1 MNTEHI
7 QNKFDRLGARV
18 RFRSLEATR
27 NRSAMPGWLRNAGS
41 SQNNAVPL
49 PPNVRIDIATDR
61 RGEYFDIA
69 IGEDADL
76 LVLDTQPRDRHL
88 LLLNR
93 QVSNQPRQPEIKHK
107 FLCGHD
113 ERHWFVAGIPENTPV
128 SSVVTA
134 KESLKPGV
142 VRNLEGGL
150 RGKQA
155 DRHRRK
161 TEIFVRQG
169 EWFFVPA
176 PYVVADPKT
185 VQYDEPLRRGR
196 GKPHHCEFLF
206 RTGGET
212 VYVCGQYPNGLT
224 EKQRSGLIARN
235 PSAASF
241 NWRVMQRNPTV
252 FVRGRVSHAD
262 HATIRLDGWHQVWM
276 NTEAQS
282 SAMASVAFLD

>member
-49 PPNVRIDIATDR
+49 PPNVRIDIA
-61 RGEYFDIA
+61 

-113 ERHWFVAGIPENTPV
+113 ERHWFVAG
-128 SSVVTA
+128 
-134 KESLKPGV
+134 
-142 VRNLEGGL
+142 
-150 RGKQA
+150 
-155 DRHRRK
+155 
-161 TEIFVRQG
+161 
-169 EWFFVPA
+169 
-176 PYVVADPKT
+176 
-185 VQYDEPLRRGR
+185 
-196 GKPHHCEFLF
+196 
-206 RTGGET
+206 
-212 VYVCGQYPNGLT
+212 
-224 EKQRSGLIARN
+224 
-235 PSAASF
+235 
-241 NWRVMQRNPTV
+241 
-252 FVRGRVSHAD
+252 
-262 HATIRLDGWHQVWM
+262 
-276 NTEAQS
+276 
-282 SAMASVAFLD
+282 